1 MHLAARLGFLTV
13 TACLLANSAIAE
25 TGPTMRIRG
34 TIDTLDGQAMTVTSR
49 EGTKL
54 PITLAESFSVLAVK
68 ALDPSAIQ
76 PGSYVGAASE
86 IAADGEL
93 QALEILVFPEAARG
107 TAEGHRDWDLK
118 PGSTMTNA
126 TVAAASQRGSG
137 RDVELAYPDG
147 SKKVHV
153 PTGVPIV
160 TLVPAERA
168 DLKLGA
174 PVFLTASKNAEGGL
188 SATRVIVGKDGVAPP
203 M

>member
-1 MHLAARLGFLTV
+1 MRLTARLGFLTV
-13 TACLLANSAIAE
+13 TACLLATSAIAE

-34 TIDTLDGQAMTVTSR
+34 TIDMLDGQVMTVTSR
-49 EGTKL
+49 EGSKL
-54 PITLAESFSVLAVK
+54 PITLAEPFSVLAVK

-76 PGSYVGAASE
+76 LGSYIGAAS
-86 IAADGEL
+86 AVGADGEL

-107 TAEGHRDWDLK
+107 AGEGHRDWDLK

-126 TVAAASQRGSG
+126 TVAAASQGGSG

-153 PTGVPIV
+153 PAGVPIV